1 MECISMV
8 DVTSHHLFPTV
19 IHEFNL
25 DIDTLDKKHMVEYIR
40 KGEKKPNGMIQTE
53 DDLHVMSYFKKFK
66 DEIIELNKKI
76 LDKLGYEYEDIIITG
91 MWGNVLHPGQVHSPH
106 THSNNFLSGVF
117 YLQSDDHSAGLEF
130 FDPRAQTGV
139 LCPRIKNGNVM
150 NANAVGFDPRENMGL
165 IFPSWLQH
173 WVKTNDGKERMS
185 VSWNTLTKGH
195 YGGALGKANAYI

>member
-8 DVTSHHLFPTV
+8 DVISHHLFPTV

-25 DIDTLDKKHMVEYIR
+25 DIDTLDKKHMIEYIKR
-40 KGEKKPNGMIQTE
+40 GQVKPNGMIQTE

-66 DEIIELNKKI
+66 DEIIGLNKKI

-117 YLQSDDHSAGLEF
+117 YLQSDDLSAGLEF

-139 LCPRIKNGNVM
+139 LCPRIKTGNVM
-150 NANAVGFDPRENMGL
+150 NANAVGFAPRENMGL

-173 WVKTNDGKERMS
+173 WVKTSDSDERMS

-195 YGGALGKANAYI
+195 YGGPLGKANAYI

>member
-1 MECISMV
+1 
-8 DVTSHHLFPTV
+8 
-19 IHEFNL
+19 
-25 DIDTLDKKHMVEYIR
+25 
-40 KGEKKPNGMIQTE
+40 
-53 DDLHVMSYFKKFK
+53 
-66 DEIIELNKKI
+66 
-76 LDKLGYEYEDIIITG
+76 
-91 MWGNVLHPGQVHSPH
+91 MWGNILLPGQTHSPH

-117 YLQSDDHSAGLEF
+117 YLQSDDLAGDIEF

-165 IFPSWLQH
+165 IFPAWLQH
-173 WVKTNDGKERMS
+173 WVKTSDSKERMS

>member
-1 MECISMV
+1 MV
-8 DVTSHHLFPTV
+8 DVISHHLFPTV

-25 DIDTLDKKHMVEYIR
+25 DIDALDKKHMIEYIKR
-40 KGEKKPNGMIQTE
+40 GQVKPNGMIQTE

-66 DEIIELNKKI
+66 DEIIGLNKKI

-117 YLQSDDHSAGLEF
+117 YLQSDDLSAGLEF

-139 LCPRIKNGNVM
+139 LCPRIKTGNVM
-150 NANAVGFDPRENMGL
+150 NANAVGFAPRENMGL

-173 WVKTNDGKERMS
+173 WVKTSDSDERMS

-195 YGGALGKANAYI
+195 YGGPLGKANAYI

>member
-8 DVTSHHLFPTV
+8 DVISHHLFPTV

-53 DDLHVMSYFKKFK
+53 DNVHKMSYFKKFK

-76 LDKLGYEYEDIIITG
+76 LDKLGYEYEDVNITS
-91 MWGNVLHPGQVHSPH
+91 MWGNVLFPGQAHSPH
-106 THSNNFLSGVF
+106 THSNNFLSGVLF
-117 YLQSDDHSAGLEF
+117 LQSDDLSGGLEF
-130 FDPRAQTGV
+130 FDPRSQALV
-139 LCPRIKNGNVM
+139 LCPRIKKGNAI
-150 NANAVGFDPRENMGL
+150 NANSVRFNPRENMGV

-173 WVKTNDGKERMS
+173 WVQTNNSQERVS
-185 VSWNTLTKGH
+185 ISWNTLAKGH
-195 YGGALGKANAYI
+195 HGAPEGKANAYL

>member
-8 DVTSHHLFPTV
+8 DVISHHLFPTV

-25 DIDTLDKKHMVEYIR
+25 DIDALDKKHMIEYIKR
-40 KGEKKPNGMIQTE
+40 GQVKPNGMIQTE

-66 DEIIELNKKI
+66 DEIIGLNKKI

-117 YLQSDDHSAGLEF
+117 YLQSDDLSAGLEF

-139 LCPRIKNGNVM
+139 LCPRIKTGNVM
-150 NANAVGFDPRENMGL
+150 NANAVGFAPRENMGL

-173 WVKTNDGKERMS
+173 WVKTSDSDERMS

-195 YGGALGKANAYI
+195 YGGPLGKANAYI